1 MARPVNA
8 DAGATRAR
16 ILEAA
21 AGRFSDA
28 GERGASIRD
37 IAREAGVSLAM
48 VHHYFGSKDQLYA
61 ACVDAMYLELEGL
74 RDELLVAVAAG
85 GDASALVERAVA
97 RCFRFARGHRPAL
110 KLVMRV
116 VVDTG
121 EVPPERRDAFLL
133 PLLDQAALWLTP
145 AGADPARTRVAV
157 QAVTF
162 SVVRFGLSTDA
173 ELRAVLGA
181 APEAPLPD
189 VLRDVERHLATI
201 TRAALGLPEPASGD
215 TP

>member
-61 ACVDAMYLELEGL
+61 ACVEAMYVELEGL
-74 RDELLVAVAAG
+74 RDELLAAVAAG
-85 GDASALVERAVA
+85 GDAAALVDRAVVT
-97 RCFRFARGHRPAL
+97 CFRFARSHRPAL

-121 EVPPERRDAFLL
+121 EVPPDRRDAFLL
-133 PLLDQAALWLTP
+133 PFLDQASLWLTP
-145 AGADPARTRVAV
+145 AGAEPARTRVAV

-162 SVVRFGLSTDA
+162 AVVRFALSTDA

-181 APEAPLPD
+181 APECPLPD

-201 TRAALGLPEPASGD
+201 TRAALGLAEPVPGD